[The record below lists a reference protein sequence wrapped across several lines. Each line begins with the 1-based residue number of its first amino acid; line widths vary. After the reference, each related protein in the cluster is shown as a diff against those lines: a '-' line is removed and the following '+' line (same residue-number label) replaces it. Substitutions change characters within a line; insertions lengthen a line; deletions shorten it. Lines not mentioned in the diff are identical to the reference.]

1 MQYFS
6 FLRSLIVNK
15 KEIIETVTNIVIKN
29 ILLNN
34 INKILKN
41 EVEL

>member
-1 MQYFS
+1 VQYFS
-6 FLRSLIVNK
+6 FLRSLFVNK